1 MASVQGTGNFDPT
14 VSWSASAGTI
24 NSTGKTT
31 AAFIAPANLT
41 GNVVITA
48 TSTVNTTKAGK
59 TSIKVVL
66 PPPTAAFQVV
76 GPGGGNFFSIASD
89 PSAPLKVYAS
99 ALQAGIYASDDGG
112 STWKSFGTNMPADPR
127 PGVVFA
133 VSAVT
138 GTVYAG
144 TAAGV
149 FKTANGGQSWSAL
162 PSLPAPSS
170 NVAAAIA
177 ADPINDSIL
186 YVTDRKGGVY
196 RSGDSGGSWS
206 TINLPTTCAGS
217 ITVDL
222 VQSGKVYFGSCS
234 GFYVSVDSGATW
246 NLLSNT
252 GISIGAVVQARGTPQ
267 RLYAV
272 VSITFP
278 LVNLYKSG
286 DGGVTWTQILRGDQ
300 IAGIVVDPVDADQVF
315 ALTWEAFT
323 TAATLHGLVK
333 TTDGGQTW
341 NQLGFPTLTPDYTHP
356 YLGLVGPGSLLV
368 TSSAPQVFLAQT
380 ATHLWRVENSGALWT
395 ESDQGLTGTFGLQV
409 AVDPIT
415 PTSVY
420 LIAANGSG
428 ISKSTDSG
436 KTWAPTLTAG
446 GEAIAVDP
454 FDSQHILASFSLAD
468 PLSATNSTI
477 QVSHDAGV
485 TWEDAPAPATQGLP
499 AAAIV
504 FDPSTQ
510 GTVYLGFPWQNA
522 KLGVAKSTDGGG
534 SWAFTNSGLTG
545 SALIVESLAVDP
557 LNPSVVIAG
566 TDGGIYKSADAG
578 LTWTLKSSSDISFSI
593 ALDPNQAG
601 VAYASGQ
608 VLLKSSDDGETWA
621 AVNVGRSDLVPPLTL
636 AIDPST
642 ADTLFLI
649 PFGGPAVGWTPDG
662 GVTWFW
668 LSDGIA
674 GNLLGGNL
682 SHPAIAKTTPETL
695 YIPSPN
701 VGVLSLTLQH

>member
-1 MASVQGTGNFDPT
+1 
-14 VSWSASAGTI
+14 
-24 NSTGKTT
+24 
-31 AAFIAPANLT
+31 
-41 GNVVITA
+41 
-48 TSTVNTTKAGK
+48 
-59 TSIKVVL
+59 
-66 PPPTAAFQVV
+66 
-76 GPGGGNFFSIASD
+76 
-89 PSAPLKVYAS
+89 
-99 ALQAGIYASDDGG
+99 
-112 STWKSFGTNMPADPR
+112 
-127 PGVVFA
+127 VFA

-138 GTVYAG
+138 GTVYAA
-144 TAAGV
+144 TATGIL
-149 FKTANGGQSWSAL
+149 KTVNGGQSWSAL
-162 PSLPAPSS
+162 PPLPAPSS
-170 NVAAAIA
+170 NVAASIE
-177 ADPINDSIL
+177 ADPLNDAIL
-186 YVTDRKGGVY
+186 YVTDTKGSVY
-196 RSGDSGGSWS
+196 RSENSGGSWS
-206 TINLPTTCAGS
+206 AIGLPTTCAGS

-222 VQSGKVYFGSCS
+222 AQSGKLYFGSCS
-234 GFYVSVDSGATW
+234 GFFVSADGAATW
-246 NLLSNT
+246 NLVSNT
-252 GISIGAVVQARGTPQ
+252 GISIGTIVQSRATPQ

-272 VSITFP
+272 VSMTFP

-300 IAGIVVDPVDADQVF
+300 IAGIVVDPVDADQVY

-333 TTDGGQTW
+333 TTDAGQTW

-420 LIAANGSG
+420 LMAANGSG
-428 ISKSTDSG
+428 VSKSSDNG
-436 KTWAPTLTAG
+436 KTWTSTLTAE

-468 PLSATNSTI
+468 PLSVSNSTI
-477 QVSHDAGV
+477 QLSRDAGM
-485 TWEDAPAPATQGLP
+485 TWQDAPSPATQGLP

-510 GTVYLGFPWQNA
+510 GTIYLGFPWQNA
-522 KLGVAKSTDGGG
+522 KLGVAKSIDGGA
-534 SWAFTNSGLTG
+534 SWTFTNAGLAG

-557 LNPSVVIAG
+557 ANPSVVIAG
-566 TDGGIYKSADAG
+566 TDGGVYKSADDG

-593 ALDPNQAG
+593 AFDSNQAG

-608 VLLKSSDDGETWA
+608 VLLKSSDNGETWA
-621 AVNVGRSDLVPPLTL
+621 AVKVGRSDLVPPLTL
-636 AIDPST
+636 AIDPSA

-682 SHPAIAKTTPETL
+682 SRPAIAKTTPETL
-695 YIPSPN
+695 YIPSPS